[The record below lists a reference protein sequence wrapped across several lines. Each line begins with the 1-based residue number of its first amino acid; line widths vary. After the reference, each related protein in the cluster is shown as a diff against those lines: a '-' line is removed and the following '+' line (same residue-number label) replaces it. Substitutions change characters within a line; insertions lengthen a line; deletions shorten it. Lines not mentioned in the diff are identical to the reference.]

1 MSISLDQIKK
11 LGVLGSGQM
20 GAGIAQIAAQA
31 GFSVLL
37 ADRDLATAEAGK
49 GKVAAQLKKQVE
61 KAKMTDAEMVKTL
74 SLITPVAGISELRD
88 ADLVIE
94 AVTENPTLKFQL
106 FKQLDEACKAGAI
119 LATNTSSISITLIA
133 AQTKRPGLVAG
144 MHFMNPV
151 PVMKLVEGIRAIQ
164 TTDQTF
170 TTVKAVA
177 EKMGKSFVSVKDIPG
192 FAVNRILMPM
202 INEAIQVVYE
212 GIATVEDVD
221 TSMKLGTN
229 QPMGPLTLADF
240 IGLDTCLAIMEVLH
254 SGLSDS
260 KYRPSPLLKQMVSAG
275 WFGRKNKRGFYDYA
289 NPEAPE
295 PMRWGSV

>member
-1 MSISLDQIKK
+1 MKSISKI
-11 LGVLGSGQM
+11 GVLGAGQM
-20 GAGIAQIAAQA
+20 GGGIAQTAAQA
-31 GFSVLL
+31 GFTVLM
-37 ADRDLATAEAGK
+37 ADRDVATAESGK
-49 GKVAAQLKKQVE
+49 AKIASQLKKLVE
-61 KAKMTDAEMVKTL
+61 KGKLTEDAVRAALEK
-74 SLITPVAGISELRD
+74 ITPVGSI
-88 ADLVIE
+88 ADVKDCDMVIE

-106 FKQLDEACKAGAI
+106 FKQLDETCKKDAI

-133 AQTKRPGLVAG
+133 AQTKRPTLVAG

-164 TTDQTF
+164 TSDETF
-170 TTVKAVA
+170 AAVKAAA
-177 EKMGKSFVSVKDIPG
+177 EKMGKTFVSVKDIPG

-202 INEAIQVVYE
+202 INEAVQVVYE

-254 SGLSDS
+254 TGLSDS

-275 WFGRKNKRGFYDYA
+275 WFGRKNAKGFYDYA
-289 NPEAPE
+289 NPEAPK
-295 PMRWGSV
+295 PMRWES